1 MNTLAAA
8 YKNLTKN
15 VSYYALYLFAVSL
28 VITVFFAFTSFS
40 MDQVMLDKISADGRV
55 ESMCNTISIFL
66 MAFVVVYMA
75 YSNHF
80 FLKRRIKELGVY
92 ALLGYR
98 KSSILCL
105 LTFENIFISCGA
117 YLAGIILG
125 AAAHKGIVSGI
136 TVLLKLAVDGSQI
149 PFFNANA
156 MMKTACFI
164 VLVVCVL
171 TASNARFLYKA
182 SLMEMIRFEKK
193 AEKNLKCRRLP
204 ALLGI
209 VMIIAGYGLALDIT
223 RGPKSVWISIGFY
236 PVGMLT
242 AMLVVFG
249 TIFFISS
256 FLPYVMKRRKGN
268 KRAFYTET
276 RIITIPNFIYRIR
289 SNAKTLIML
298 TLLSAAVLTV
308 SGVMAL
314 TVYYPI
320 AAVSRIAP
328 SEIEFRMEEETQLD
342 TVKRIVS
349 RYAPDETIIFTQ
361 TEIYKAASSASV
373 LPVEYGVGSAKG
385 DAQNEKIVREPGFE
399 CISYTDYV
407 TLLRAQG
414 REGVIDSLPGLT
426 DEECILVKYQPGG
439 GDSSEAG
446 KSYPLIIGGE
456 EAPLTVKKVTL
467 DNPLSFAN
475 SIGTL
480 IVSDEMYDRIRAAD
494 EPMAKVIS
502 MNGKAIEDNEAL
514 YGEISSLLGGSPYL
528 QGHSHRVNELF
539 SLNSSTFLLIGFL
552 VILFFIAAGSILY
565 FNNISAV
572 ADTKSD
578 YDILIKMG
586 YTGRFIKK
594 IIRKQVLAFF
604 SIPFGLGLLDCI
616 FATAVYKTGL
626 MQNLLGDTMIQF
638 VPVVIAVAVTALIY
652 LIYYLVTVRTCFR
665 LACIK

>member
-15 VSYYALYLFAVSL
+15 VSYYVLYLFSVSL

-40 MDQVMLDKISADGRV
+40 MNQVMLDKISADGRV
-55 ESMCNTISIFL
+55 ESMCNTISIFI
-66 MAFVVVYMA
+66 MVFVVFYMA
-75 YSNHF
+75 YSNRF
-80 FLKRRIKELGVY
+80 FLKRRIKELGIY

-117 YLAGIILG
+117 YVAGIILG
-125 AAAHKGIVSGI
+125 AAAHKGIVKGI
-136 TVLLKLAVDGSQI
+136 TALLKLSVDSSQI
-149 PFFNANA
+149 PFFNVNA
-156 MMKTACFI
+156 IMKTACFV

-171 TASNARFLYKA
+171 TASNVRFLFKA
-182 SLMEMIRFEKK
+182 SLMDMIRFEKK
-193 AEKNLKCRRLP
+193 AEKNLRCRRLP
-204 ALLGI
+204 ALVGI
-209 VMIIAGYGLALDIT
+209 VMIIAGYGLALDII
-223 RGPKSVWISIGFY
+223 RGQKSVWISIGFY

-242 AMLVVFG
+242 AMLVVIG

-256 FLPYVMKRRKGN
+256 FLPYVMKKRKG
-268 KRAFYTET
+268 KKLAFYTET

-289 SNAKTLIML
+289 SNAKTLILL

-308 SGVMAL
+308 SSVMAL

-328 SEIEFRMEEETQLD
+328 SEIEFRMEDETQLD

-349 RYAPDETIIFTQ
+349 RYAPDETVTFTQ

-373 LPVEYGVGSAKG
+373 LPVEYGVGSAQG

-399 CISYTDYV
+399 CISFTDYV

-414 REGVIDSLPGLT
+414 RELT
-426 DEECILVKYQPGG
+426 DEECILVKYQPSGE
-439 GDSSEAG
+439 DRPETG
-446 KSYPLIIGGE
+446 KSYPLIIGGDE
-456 EAPLTVKKVTL
+456 VPLTVKKVTL

-480 IVSDEMYDRIRAAD
+480 IVSDEIYDRIRSSDA
-494 EPMAKVIS
+494 PMEKVIS
-502 MNGKAIEDNEAL
+502 LNGKAIEDNEAL
-514 YGEISSLLGGSPYL
+514 YGEISSILGQSPYL
-528 QGHSHRVNELF
+528 QGHSHRINELF

-572 ADTKSD
+572 AETKSD

-586 YTGRFIKK
+586 YTDIRIKR

-604 SIPFGLGLLDCI
+604 SIPFGLGLFDCI

-626 MQNLLGDTMIQF
+626 MQNLLGNTLIQF

-665 LACIK
+665 LVCFK